1 MDMDWAEKYRPQHL
15 DEVVGNG
22 PSIRQILEWARNWTR
37 ESKPLILYG
46 KPGTGKT
53 SSAHALA
60 HDMGWEVIELNASDQ
75 RTKAVID
82 KVAGSS
88 STTASLTGATRKLI
102 LLDEADNLQ
111 GTADRGGARAIIEVI
126 RDSRQPIILI
136 ANDLY
141 GLASELR
148 SRCEP
153 VQFRALQARS
163 IVPRLR
169 YICSSEKVECD
180 PDALREISEDANGD
194 IRAAINM
201 LYAAAIGRD
210 KVDEAAVQTSR
221 KDERSSIFDLVS
233 AIFGRPQGEELMKI
247 SYDVNE
253 APDTV
258 EQWIESN
265 VFSMEDQNVI
275 ADAYRCLSRA
285 DEYIGYTY
293 RQQYYTLWRY
303 ASAMMILGVSA
314 AAREKGIHARI
325 MPPDRWRR
333 MSSSRKQKGIRQ
345 EALGKVAEELH
356 MSQASLKEQYFTL
369 LSVMIDRD
377 PLPFSREF
385 SFDADQ
391 LNIFIHD
398 KARTQAVM
406 KTLATETKERE
417 KEEKEREK
425 KEKAAE
431 KVIEKKRLAAEKK
444 EQKQEAPQKSE
455 VPETG
460 TEEAPEEPEKKE
472 KKTQKTLEGY
482 FS

>member
-1 MDMDWAEKYRPQHL
+1 VDMDWAEKYRPQHL

-22 PSIRQILEWARNWTR
+22 PSIRQMLEWAQRWTR
-37 ESKPLILYG
+37 DEKPLILYG

-60 HDMGWEVIELNASDQ
+60 HDMGWEVVELNASDQ
-75 RTKAVID
+75 RTKAVIER
-82 KVAGSS
+82 VAGSS
-88 STTASLTGATRKLI
+88 SNTASLTGAKRKLI

-111 GTADRGGARAIIEVI
+111 GNADRGGARAIIDVI
-126 RDSRQPIILI
+126 KDSRQPIILI

-163 IVPRLR
+163 IAPRLR
-169 YICSSEKVECD
+169 YICSAEKIECD
-180 PDALREISEDANGD
+180 PEALKDISEDANGD

-210 KVDEAAVQTSR
+210 RIDEAAVQTSR

-233 AIFGRPQGEELMKI
+233 AIFGRTRGEDLMKI

-253 APDTV
+253 TPDTT

-265 VFSMEDQNVI
+265 VFSLDDQNAI

-303 ASAMMILGVSA
+303 ASAMMILGVSTA
-314 AAREKGIHARI
+314 SGEKGIHARI

-333 MSSSRKQKGIRQ
+333 MSSSRKQKGVRQ
-345 EALGKVAEELH
+345 EALGKVADELH
-356 MSQASLKEQYFTL
+356 MSQASLREEYFTL
-369 LSVMIDRD
+369 LTVMIDRD
-377 PLPFSREF
+377 PLSFAREF
-385 SFDADQ
+385 SFDSDQ
-391 LNIFIHD
+391 LNMFIHD

-406 KTLATETKERE
+406 KTLAAEAKERDR
-417 KEEKEREK
+417 EEKEREK
-425 KEKAAE
+425 REKAA
-431 KVIEKKRLAAEKK
+431 EKKRLAAEKK
-444 EQKQEAPQKSE
+444 EQKQEVRAPEPE
-455 VPETG
+455 VPQTDM
-460 TEEAPEEPEKKE
+460 EEVPEEPEPKE
-472 KKTQKTLEGY
+472 KKTQKTLNRF